1 MPKKVLII
9 LGHPA
14 PTSFGKAIAQ
24 RYQTEAQSVGH
35 SVQAIELA
43 RLGFDPILHLGYKG
57 EQALEP
63 DLLHAQSQI
72 KWADDIILVFPI
84 WWGGMPA
91 LLKGFLDRTLLPGFA
106 FKYDPAGKGLEA
118 LLKGRTARVIMT
130 MDTPRWIDRLL
141 YGSPVIRQLRMP
153 ILRFCGI
160 KLTHTLYFA
169 PVIKSSS
176 SDRTAWLDKV
186 ARLAKQD

>member
-1 MPKKVLII
+1 MPKNVLII

-14 PTSFGKAIAQ
+14 QTSFGQSIAQ

-35 SVQAIELA
+35 SVQTIELE
-43 RLGFDPILHLGYKG
+43 RLQFDPILHLGYKG

-63 DLLHAQSQI
+63 DLVQAQSQM
-72 KWADDIILVFPI
+72 KWADEIVLVFPI

-91 LLKGFLDRTLLPGFA
+91 LLKGFLDRTLMPGFA
-106 FKYDPAGKGLEA
+106 FKYEPAGKGLQA

-130 MDTPRWIDRLL
+130 MDTPRWIDRWL

-160 KLTHTLYFA
+160 KLTHTLYLA
-169 PVIKSSS
+169 PVIKST
-176 SDRTAWLDKV
+176 DPERQAWLDKV
-186 ARLAKQD
+186 ARLAKQS